1 MHREF
6 ALHDTNPFTHRIY
19 HKQKDKEMKFS
30 ACLIVFCVFVS
41 QCSGGSVSEYCM
53 EASKFDPGLS
63 FDFCVAFLSN
73 WQPPSSN
80 LEDYW
85 VNSIEL
91 LKSNGT
97 NMVSLISKLLED
109 KSIDEQVKDGLN
121 GCFVSYKDT
130 IVELDA
136 AVVAFK
142 AKDFDTAGT
151 KLSESLDTPV
161 GCQLLFANPT
171 GNNSPLTTENNTYF
185 KLNVIP
191 LVVLQI
197 LKHPSSK

>member
-1 MHREF
+1 
-6 ALHDTNPFTHRIY
+6 
-19 HKQKDKEMKFS
+19 
-30 ACLIVFCVFVS
+30 
-41 QCSGGSVSEYCM
+41 M
-53 EASKFDPGLS
+53 EAAEFDRSLS

-85 VNSIEL
+85 VHSIEL
-91 LKSNGT
+91 LKLNGT

-121 GCFVSYKDT
+121 GCFNSYKDI

-136 AVVAFK
+136 AMVAFK
-142 AKDFDTAGT
+142 AKDLDTAGV
-151 KLSESLDTPV
+151 KLSESLDTPMA
-161 GCQLLFANPT
+161 CQLLFANPT
-171 GNNSPLTTENNTYF
+171 GNKSPLTTENDAYF

-191 LVVLQI
+191 MVVLQI